1 MAFRVICN
9 SEHGSGISCTGRS
22 AVSDQENGL
31 SLPLEDYA
39 LVGDCHTA
47 ALISKMGSVDWL
59 CFPHFDSPACFA
71 ALLGTPEH
79 GRWEISPAIP
89 VKKVQRRYRPESLV
103 LETEF
108 HTADGVVMLV
118 DCMTPRDDMPNL
130 LRMVVGKSGHV
141 PMTLELII
149 RFDYGSVVP
158 WVRRTRHGISA
169 IAGPDRLSL
178 RTKAPLRGE
187 NLTTVSEFIV
197 AKGEKVS
204 FDLTWHP
211 SHLREVHVGN
221 VAAHI
226 ASTDKW
232 WQKWTNRC
240 NYKGRWREAVIR
252 SLITL
257 KALTF
262 TPTGGIVAAPTT
274 SLPERLG
281 GVRNWD
287 YRFCWVRDSTLAL
300 HALMNA
306 GYLNEARAWRE
317 WLLRAVAGNPSAM
330 NIQYGLHGERR
341 LTELEIPWLPGYEKS
356 TPVRTG
362 NAAYKQF
369 QLDIYGEVTE
379 TLYECHRAGL
389 KSMDKPSTAV
399 LESLL
404 EFLESAWQK
413 PDDGIWEVRGE
424 ARHFTH
430 SKVMAWVA
438 MDRAVK
444 SVERGRMD
452 SHEGRWKALRTQIH
466 EEVCR
471 KGFDS
476 ELNSFVQFYGS
487 KHLDASLLT
496 IPLGGFLSPKDPR
509 VLGTVAAIEKHLMSR
524 DGFVARYVTDPK
536 VDGLPPGE
544 AAFLPCTFWLAD
556 NYALQG
562 RRKDAIRIFEHL
574 LEVRSDL
581 GLLAEEYDPV
591 KKRLLGNFPQGFSHI
606 GLVNTAYLLQ
616 ANGKSVKARTI

>member
-149 RFDYGSVVP
+149 RFDYWPVDP

-287 YRFCWVRDSTLAL
+287 YRYCWLRDATLTLLAFLDGHL
-300 HALMNA
+300 HE
-306 GYLNEARAWRE
+306 EARSWRE
-317 WLLRAVAGNPSAM
+317 WLVRAVAGSPDQM
-330 NIQYGLHGERR
+330 QIMYGIAGERR
-341 LTELEIPWLPGYEKS
+341 LAEWDIAWLPGYERS
-356 TPVRTG
+356 APVRVG
-362 NAAYKQF
+362 NAAANQL
-369 QLDIYGEVTE
+369 QLDVYGEVIDA
-379 TLYECHRAGL
+379 LYQACKSGLGRDDVAWGLQFALLAHLERAW
-389 KSMDKPSTAV
+389 V
-399 LESLL
+399 E
-404 EFLESAWQK
+404 
-413 PDDGIWEVRGE
+413 PDSGMWEVRGPP
-424 ARHFTH
+424 RHFTY

-438 MDRAVK
+438 FDRAVK
-444 SVERGRMD
+444 MVEGMGLPGPVERWR
-452 SHEGRWKALRTQIH
+452 ELRDRIH
-466 EEVCR
+466 RDVCER
-471 KGFDS
+471 GYS
-476 ELNSFVQFYGS
+476 
-487 KHLDASLLT
+487 
-496 IPLGGFLSPKDPR
+496 
-509 VLGTVAAIEKHLMSR
+509 
-524 DGFVARYVTDPK
+524 
-536 VDGLPPGE
+536 
-544 AAFLPCTFWLAD
+544 
-556 NYALQG
+556 
-562 RRKDAIRIFEHL
+562 
-574 LEVRSDL
+574 
-581 GLLAEEYDPV
+581 
-591 KKRLLGNFPQGFSHI
+591 
-606 GLVNTAYLLQ
+606 
-616 ANGKSVKARTI
+616 